1 MEQAQQQYLQN
12 SIIGALELA
21 LFMKQ
26 GAQRFY
32 GDINAMWRSFII
44 AFALMPLSFYMLY
57 LSQPDRPEIAGI
69 ETSQM
74 FTLFFVKGLVTMALN
89 LGVIY
94 IFARAY
100 DRLDKFYLT
109 ITAANWSSIFPT
121 LLFLPVMA
129 SYALG
134 WYSWDDIYGISIVF
148 AIYGYFIAG
157 FMLTHCLRIPWEMA
171 GFLTIVLLA
180 INETGFDIIY
190 WIAS

>member
-1 MEQAQQQYLQN
+1 MEQTQQQYPKN
-12 SIIGALELA
+12 SILGALELA

-44 AFALMPLSFYMLY
+44 PFALMPLTFYMLY
-57 LSQPDRPEIAGI
+57 LSQPERPEIAGLG
-69 ETSQM
+69 TSEM
-74 FTLFFVKGLVTMALN
+74 FGLFFAKGLLALVLC

-94 IFARAY
+94 VFAKAY

-121 LLFLPVMA
+121 LLFIPVMA
-129 SYALG
+129 TYALG

-148 AIYGYFIAG
+148 SIYTYCITG

-180 INETGFDIIY
+180 INETGFDILY
-190 WIAS
+190 WVAS